1 MCLSPVFHQHDS
13 VASIISFDAKRTRAS
28 ATQIFDLETGVTALT
43 NSVAI
48 ADTFCS
54 GRGDAFDAR
63 TRIGYALGFVLTHRP
78 PNVATRHLAFLT
90 VFFGILY
97 SARCTRHT

>member
-1 MCLSPVFHQHDS
+1 MCLSPVFYQHGL

-28 ATQIFDLETGVTALT
+28 ATQIFELETGVTALA

-54 GRGDAFDAR
+54 GRRDAFDAR
-63 TRIGYALGFVLTHRP
+63 TRIGYTAGFV
-78 PNVATRHLAFLT
+78 VAHLPAGVAARHLA
-90 VFFGILY
+90 
-97 SARCTRHT
+97 S